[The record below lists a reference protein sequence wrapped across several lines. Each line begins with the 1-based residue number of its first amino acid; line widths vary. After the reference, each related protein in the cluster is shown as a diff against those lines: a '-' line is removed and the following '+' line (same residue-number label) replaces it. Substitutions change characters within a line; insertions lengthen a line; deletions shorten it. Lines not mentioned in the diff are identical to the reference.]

1 MFSGLA
7 IHILCSQLT
16 SWNVFPNLRASS
28 YFSDIFGY
36 VRVVFENQVQVQI
49 LAHPGQ
55 KSQAFES
62 EKVRSLPT
70 KCLKGSSWYSQAS
83 PKSVNLASR
92 FVRSMIMFSGLI
104 SRCRIPCSS
113 HCIVA
118 SRICL
123 KNRRPSSS
131 IIPSPASIT
140 SNKSIETSGRSS
152 TKTKLSLCWKMSSS
166 PMTFGWRMCR
176 W

>member
-1 MFSGLA
+1 MQKLRVSFTYNPK
-7 IHILCSQLT
+7 QL
-16 SWNVFPNLRASS
+16 
-28 YFSDIFGY
+28 Y
-36 VRVVFENQVQVQI
+36 RVC
-49 LAHPGQ
+49 
-55 KSQAFES
+55 KSVIS
-62 EKVRSLPT
+62 LLRSLPT
-70 KCLKGSSWYSQAS
+70 KCLKGSSWHSQAS
-83 PKSVNLASR
+83 PKSVSLASR

-104 SRCRIPCSS
+104 SRCRMPCSS

-131 IIPSPASIT
+131 VMPSPASIT

-152 TKTKLSLCWKMSSS
+152 TNTKLSLFGNLSSS
-166 PMTFGWRMCR
+166 PMMFGWRMCR